1 LVRNLLDLL
10 SYKVISVVADTAISD
25 SVITRMLGTTVA
37 NSIDSDKSSLAEAAA
52 SEPVLIES
60 ADGSDKCGASLSGR
74 IIDLVAATLR
84 AGSIDKVVSKFANA
98 GLLIN

>member
-1 LVRNLLDLL
+1 MVRNLLDLL

-37 NSIDSDKSSLAEAAA
+37 NSIDSDKSSLAETAA
-52 SEPVLIES
+52 SKPVLIES
-60 ADGSDKCGASLSGR
+60 ADGSDKYGASLSDR
-74 IIDLVAATLR
+74 IIDLVAGTLR